1 MYFSF
6 TIPLLLTV
14 VKVSD
19 VSVTPRT
26 AKECE
31 TKWLGDRHPKINRG
45 TWSNEETAQLTEL
58 ARSYGE
64 NRVNWKEVA
73 QKLDVSIWPPASG
86 DRFD

>member
-1 MYFSF
+1 M
-6 TIPLLLTV
+6 
-14 VKVSD
+14 SD
-19 VSVTPRT
+19 VSVIPRT

-45 TWSNEETAQLTEL
+45 AWGSGETAQLTEL

-73 QKLDVSIWPPASG
+73 EKLGVSPQPFVS
-86 DRFD
+86 DENLD